1 LDTKI
6 IHVIKI
12 KRVALRIWQ
21 EVGKY
26 EVIGNGTNIRRITCP
41 FIFYG
46 ELLYMRKTKR
56 RRLRRRRIVGG
67 NKHIEVNIDT
77 ETQLLVNQR
86 IQVTSDIAY
95 LIGKR
100 NELEELGY
108 IKLLKSD
115 KDYESKVFDGKYMV
129 IEHHNRGMYIIQPI
143 SIKFSFDASLK
154 IRKTPSSKQKNKSL

>member
-1 LDTKI
+1 
-6 IHVIKI
+6 
-12 KRVALRIWQ
+12 
-21 EVGKY
+21 
-26 EVIGNGTNIRRITCP
+26 
-41 FIFYG
+41 
-46 ELLYMRKTKR
+46 MRKTKR